1 MFNELIYN
9 ILKDILDSIEIISKR
24 TKDINTADDFLEND
38 FNLTIYDAVVM
49 RLQIIGELIKSIQTK
64 DQIFFKQYNQISWNE
79 IIRMRDKISHHYL
92 DLDVEIV
99 FNICKENI
107 PELKKVINTILSDF
121 KM

>member
-1 MFNELIYN
+1 MFNELIFN
-9 ILKDILDSIEIISKR
+9 ILNDIQDSIEIILKR
-24 TKDINTADDFLEND
+24 IKEINTAEDFLEND

-49 RLQIIGELIKSIQTK
+49 RLQVIGELIKSIQNK
-64 DQIFFKQYNQISWNE
+64 NLNFLKQYNLIDWNE

-107 PELKKVINTILSDF
+107 PELKKVINIIINYF

>member
-1 MFNELIYN
+1 MFNELIFN
-9 ILKDILDSIEIISKR
+9 ILNDIQDSIEIILQR
-24 TKDINTADDFLEND
+24 TKEINTAEDFLEND
-38 FNLTIYDAVVM
+38 YNLTIYDSVVM
-49 RLQIIGELIKSIQTK
+49 RLQVIGELIKSIQNK
-64 DQIFFKQYNQISWNE
+64 DQNFLKQYNQIDWNE

-107 PELKKVINTILSDF
+107 PELKNVVSIILNDF

>member
-1 MFNELIYN
+1 MFNELIFN
-9 ILKDILDSIEIISKR
+9 ILNDIQDSIEIISQR
-24 TKDINTADDFLEND
+24 TKEINIADDFLEND
-38 FNLTIYDAVVM
+38 DNLTIYDAVVM
-49 RLQIIGELIKSIQTK
+49 RLQVIGELIKSIQNK
-64 DQIFFKQYNQISWNE
+64 NHNYLKRYNQIDWNE

-121 KM
+121 KV

>member
-1 MFNELIYN
+1 MFNELIFN
-9 ILKDILDSIEIISKR
+9 ILNDIQDSIEIILKR
-24 TKDINTADDFLEND
+24 IKEINTAEDFLEND

-49 RLQIIGELIKSIQTK
+49 RLQVIGELIKSIQNK
-64 DQIFFKQYNQISWNE
+64 NLNFLKQYNLIDWNE

-107 PELKKVINTILSDF
+107 PELKKVINIILNDF